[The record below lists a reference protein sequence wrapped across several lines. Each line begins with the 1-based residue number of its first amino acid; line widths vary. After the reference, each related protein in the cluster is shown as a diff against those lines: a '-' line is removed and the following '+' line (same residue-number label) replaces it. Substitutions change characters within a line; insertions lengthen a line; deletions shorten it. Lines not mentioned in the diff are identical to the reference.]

1 MQPISEKVALMKTD
15 ITTSSGSVAVSN
27 SSSGSQKLGSL
38 LALAAGAVA
47 MPQSSQADIIYTDM
61 NANPV
66 QVGFLGGG
74 ASFIFTNVP
83 STVLFGFER
92 DQKLIQTTSPF
103 TTSLLYRTVYARS
116 MFGADFAWLQA
127 GPNGMAAP
135 LNYGVPWNAAA
146 PLTFTV
152 TMGWAN
158 TYFRSP
164 SSGYDHMYLAW
175 KFLDG
180 GAARYG
186 WIEVGLSIVNVNP
199 FGSSGG
205 PNVTI
210 YGYAYDNTGAL
221 PFMGQRNAVPEP
233 SSAAMLMIGALALG
247 APGLRR
253 WRQSR
258 QMTSNS

>member
-1 MQPISEKVALMKTD
+1 MKTD
-15 ITTSSGSVAVSN
+15 ITTSPVSVAVSN
-27 SSSGSQKLGSL
+27 SSGSQKLGSL

-61 NANPV
+61 NSNPV

-83 STVLFGFER
+83 STVRFGFER
-92 DQKLIQTTSPF
+92 VEKLISTTVFS
-103 TTSLLYRTVYARS
+103 SYLLYRTVYARS

-127 GPNGMAAP
+127 GAGGLANP
-135 LNYGVPWNAAA
+135 LNFGAPWNAAA
-146 PLTFTV
+146 PLAYTV

-158 TYFRSP
+158 TYLRSP

-175 KFLDG
+175 KFMDG

-199 FGSSGG
+199 IGSSGG

-210 YGYAYDNTGAL
+210 YGYAYDNTGAF
-221 PFMGQRNAVPEP
+221 PSMGQRPVPEP
-233 SSAAMLMIGALALG
+233 TSAAMLMVGALAMG
-247 APGLRR
+247 ARGLRK

-258 QMTSNS
+258 QMTGNS